1 MANKNGKKTTKTI
14 NKNKNII
21 GEKTQNQDILIILKS
36 FNIINIITIQIKLIF
51 TLRFL
56 LITSYYLTNQ

>member
-14 NKNKNII
+14 NKNII

>member
-36 FNIINIITIQIKLIF
+36 FNIISIITIQIKLIF